1 MTLRELFTDHPRSV
15 GETYDEHMLVALG
28 FAGPLAK
35 AAAAALVHAFLP
47 FLCVKIASQTIKS
60 LNDRMSRRCAG
71 CPKAALHR
79 PDLLPVVSAK
89 PSMAMSRLAEPDY
102 VI

>member
-15 GETYDEHMLVALG
+15 GETYDEHMLVALS

-35 AAAAALVHAFLP
+35 AAAAALVP
-47 FLCVKIASQTIKS
+47 FVCVKTASQTIKS
-60 LNDRMSRRCAG
+60 LNDRMSRRCAS

-79 PDLLPVVSAK
+79 PDLLPVLTTK